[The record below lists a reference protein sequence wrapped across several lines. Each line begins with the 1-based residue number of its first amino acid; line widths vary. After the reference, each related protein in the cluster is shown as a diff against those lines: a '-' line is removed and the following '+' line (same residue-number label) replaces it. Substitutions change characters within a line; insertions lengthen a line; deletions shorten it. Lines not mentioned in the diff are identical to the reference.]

1 VPTKPTSTPEAEK
14 QPKDMTDAEWLE
26 KRISLQDKNQM
37 TFLYSLDVTTEEA
50 KEKLQMLRDADQK
63 KWDEVQKTRKRNAG
77 KK

>member
-1 VPTKPTSTPEAEK
+1 
-14 QPKDMTDAEWLE
+14 MTDAEWLE